1 MPEWTFITKHA
12 VALSLIAKHPRITAL
27 ELGAAMGL
35 TERVVRK
42 VIADLYAAG
51 YIGKKREGRGI
62 KYRINPDLTLRQDT
76 HLEVAIGDFLE
87 PLGWKRPRR
96 KGEKGHQQ
104 ENRKSGGS
112 PAGTVKN
119 QPSTG

>member
-12 VALSLIAKHPRITAL
+12 VALSLISKRPRITTL

-42 VIADLYAAG
+42 LIADLYATG

-62 KYRINPDLTLRQDT
+62 RYRVNPDLPLRQDT

-87 PLGWKRPRR
+87 PLGWKRPQRKERQRR
-96 KGEKGHQQ
+96 ATGETKVQ
-104 ENRKSGGS
+104 
-112 PAGTVKN
+112 
-119 QPSTG
+119 

>member
-12 VALSLIAKHPRITAL
+12 VALSLISKHPRITAL

-42 VIADLYAAG
+42 LIADLYAAG
-51 YIGKKREGRGI
+51 YIGKKREGRGVR
-62 KYRINPDLTLRQDT
+62 YRVNPDLPLRQDT

-87 PLGWKRPRR
+87 SLGWK
-96 KGEKGHQQ
+96 
-104 ENRKSGGS
+104 
-112 PAGTVKN
+112 
-119 QPSTG
+119 QPQKKWSKE

>member
-1 MPEWTFITKHA
+1 MPEWTFITKYA

-42 VIADLYAAG
+42 LIADLYAAG

-62 KYRINPDLTLRQDT
+62 RYRINPDLPLRQDT
-76 HLEVAIGDFLE
+76 HLEVAIGDFLKS
-87 PLGWKRPRR
+87 LGWKRPQR
-96 KGEKGHQQ
+96 KGSKKE
-104 ENRKSGGS
+104 R
-112 PAGTVKN
+112 PVK
-119 QPSTG
+119 

>member
-12 VALSLIAKHPRITAL
+12 VALSLIAKHSRITAL

-42 VIADLYAAG
+42 IIADLYAAG
-51 YIGKKREGRGI
+51 YIGKKREGTGI
-62 KYRINPDLTLRQDT
+62 RYRINPDLPLRQDT

-87 PLGWKRPRR
+87 PLGWKRPLTKERQKR
-96 KGEKGHQQ
+96 ATGEIK
-104 ENRKSGGS
+104 
-112 PAGTVKN
+112 V
-119 QPSTG
+119 